1 MTPIVAPMAA
11 AIKLVCSCEPL
22 ILFAER
28 AAAFD
33 QEYSRWSFCKT
44 VNLNDALPNVTI
56 LRPAVVY
63 HVPIVDP
70 FIARDG
76 TTVDLAR
83 SLGVSFSRRCQSS
96 GGKVRLKPPDPLA
109 LDVEGRRGDY
119 LDATCYFFR
128 DSVNV
133 QWWWHTYVYRP
144 KGDRD
149 KPFSRRARL

>member
-56 LRPAVVY
+56 LRPAAVY

-83 SLGVSFSRRCQSS
+83 SLGVSSSRRCQSS
-96 GGKVRLKPPDPLA
+96 GGKVRLTARPA
-109 LDVEGRRGDY
+109 RARR
-119 LDATCYFFR
+119 R
-128 DSVNV
+128 
-133 QWWWHTYVYRP
+133 RP
-144 KGDRD
+144 SWGL
-149 KPFSRRARL
+149 SRRHVLFFPRQRKRTVVVAHVRIPSKGRS